1 MIFEQA
7 KLDAIGKKHSNI
19 FNWRGQFTPEFVLY
33 ILQLFSKENDFV
45 LDPFSG
51 SGTVLQEAIYQNLYT
66 AGFDINPSA
75 YMMTRFFELCRLDIQ
90 ERYNLCFELESKIN
104 FLLSSYKNKNV
115 YIPDEDYRKA
125 YTNLLELALDIK
137 NATLTDDEHI
147 FLVNILFLSEKDKKL
162 SLKDSIY
169 KSFYFLK
176 EKLIGFLPYSDK
188 KTKIFLDDSR
198 NVHQYFSNE
207 VDLILSSPPYI
218 NVFNYHQNY
227 RGIMEVF
234 DYNILSVAHSEF
246 GANRKNRS
254 NRFKTVV
261 QYCLDMEQSIKSFW
275 KVLKEGAKI
284 ILVLGRESN
293 VRNIPF
299 YNGQMIK
306 EIIEECKGFSSIETL
321 ERSFKNKFGMN
332 ITEDIIIA
340 TKTSLLENKEVARK
354 IAKEHLQNALPK
366 ATSDIEKD
374 MQDVLNIIDDIEC
387 SPLFNKQKVSKYE
400 LYPA

>member
-1 MIFEQA
+1 
-7 KLDAIGKKHSNI
+7 
-19 FNWRGQFTPEFVLY
+19 
-33 ILQLFSKENDFV
+33 
-45 LDPFSG
+45 
-51 SGTVLQEAIYQNLYT
+51 
-66 AGFDINPSA
+66 
-75 YMMTRFFELCRLDIQ
+75 MMTRFFELCRLDIQ
-90 ERYNLCFELESKIN
+90 KRYNLCFELESKIN